1 MNLPDN
7 PLAISKRQL
16 SILELQTQ
24 LENQS
29 TGQELAY
36 TSPIWARLSLPH
48 KNPGAIP
55 FWEVRDGHYSMTIQP
70 GVAPDAAGRME
81 TKGIP
86 YGVIPRQFLTFLV
99 TEAVQ
104 KKDPTIQLGGSLAEF
119 LTKLGITS
127 DGGNN
132 RKRVKD
138 QIEMLTWCRMS
149 LTQRLDNPD
158 DPKAPAGYRQELMSI
173 ATGAEFW
180 LNGGKGEQNQPALWG
195 STIDLAPE
203 FFKYI
208 VDRPVPVYLED
219 LRVLGDSSM
228 RLDIYTWLVH
238 RLYYLEHRTP
248 IKWDQLHQQFGRGY
262 ARERAFRANFE
273 LALKD
278 VLKVYTKANVSV
290 TPSALVLMRSANHVR
305 PALRG
310 K

>member
-1 MNLPDN
+1 MNLPEK

-16 SILELQTQ
+16 SILNLQTQ

-29 TGQELAY
+29 TEQELAY

-48 KNPGAIP
+48 KNPGNVP
-55 FWEVRDGHYSMTIQP
+55 FWEVRDGAYSMTIQP
-70 GVAPDAAGRME
+70 GVAPDAAGQME

-104 KKDPTIQLGGSLAEF
+104 KKDPTIQLGASLSEF
-119 LTKLGITS
+119 LTKINIPL
-127 DGGNN
+127 GGNN
-132 RKRVKD
+132 RQRVKD

-149 LTQRLDNPD
+149 VTQRLEGEAADT
-158 DPKAPAGYRQELMSI
+158 PAGYRQELMSI

-180 LNGGKGEQNQPALWG
+180 LNGSNANQPALWG
-195 STIDLAPE
+195 STIDLAPA
-203 FFKYI
+203 FFKY
-208 VDRPVPVYLED
+208 VSDRPVPVYLED

-228 RLDIYTWLVH
+228 RLDIYTWLVY
-238 RLYYLEHRTP
+238 RLFYLEHRTP
-248 IKWDQLHQQFGRGY
+248 IKWTDLHQQFGRGY

-290 TPSALVLMRSANHVR
+290 TPGALILMRSANHVR